1 MVDKYLI
8 SLFQISKFNRKDRKF
23 SIESILIDK
32 SIPKD
37 VPIII
42 EKIEI
47 KKEFI
52 KNIEQ
57 IWNWLIPSVFN
68 KTISLNFSLIKKI
81 WLEIM
86 VNEEITTIKKLE
98 NQVTKSQGVIKDF
111 KTEKSSEIASS
122 VLLNHL

>member
-57 IWNWLIPSVFN
+57 I
-68 KTISLNFSLIKKI
+68 
-81 WLEIM
+81 
-86 VNEEITTIKKLE
+86 
-98 NQVTKSQGVIKDF
+98 
-111 KTEKSSEIASS
+111 
-122 VLLNHL
+122 